1 VLNPNRPET
10 ITTVLARNKN
20 GIVKYL
26 GKNSFIVLWN
36 IRIKWLTH
44 DSFDSFETT
53 THGSPLL
60 DTFQLD
66 RQSDDPQFE
75 GELKQVQDALRN
87 MDETGMIKKDMLKQA
102 SEEAPAEAA
111 PAEAAPA
118 ETAPAEAAPA
128 EAAPAEA
135 APTAEEAAVPEE
147 AAKAEASPVEA
158 KKQ

>member
-1 VLNPNRPET
+1 M
-10 ITTVLARNKN
+10 
-20 GIVKYL
+20 KYL

-75 GELKQVQDALRN
+75 GELKQVQNAIRN
-87 MDETGMIKKDMLKQA
+87 MDETGMIKKDMLKKA
-102 SEEAPAEAA
+102 SEE
-111 PAEAAPA
+111 
-118 ETAPAEAAPA
+118 APAEAAPA

>member
-1 VLNPNRPET
+1 MLNPNRPET
-10 ITTVLARNKN
+10 ITTILARNKN

-36 IRIKWLTH
+36 IHINIKWLTH
-44 DSFDSFETT
+44 DSFETT

-75 GELKQVQDALRN
+75 GELKQVQNAIRN
-87 MDETGMIKKDMLKQA
+87 MDETGMIKKDMLKKA
-102 SEEAPAEAA
+102 SEE
-111 PAEAAPA
+111 
-118 ETAPAEAAPA
+118 APA